1 VVAVESVDGGQ
12 GEPAQSSR
20 RKIGASP
27 MPSLATVIAVTSLS
41 IEARIALGPGV
52 TVICGHASQLTA
64 RLQAAIEGGAL
75 GIITFG
81 VAGGLASD
89 LAAGDW
95 VIGSGVRTDGERY
108 PADQRWSQRLLAA
121 IPGSVHAEVAGV
133 DAPIAHS
140 SEKLRLHARTGAKAV
155 DMESHVAARIAA
167 LHNIPFAI
175 CRAVIDPVDRDL
187 PPAAVVELRHDGTP
201 DIPAICRSVMRRP
214 AQIPALVRIAMDAW
228 IAREALR
235 RGRRLLGMGLACPY
249 FSEHCAVLA
258 HGSPPPLRRRSER
271 VASPQG
277 VEIEP

>member
-1 VVAVESVDGGQ
+1 
-12 GEPAQSSR
+12 
-20 RKIGASP
+20 
-27 MPSLATVIAVTSLS
+27 MPGLATVIAVTSLS

-52 TVICGHASQLTA
+52 SVICGHASQLAA

-95 VIGSGVRTDGERY
+95 VIGSGVRTDGELY

-121 IPGSVHAEVAGV
+121 IPGSVHAEIAGV
-133 DAPIAHS
+133 DAPIARS

-167 LHNIPFAI
+167 LHRIPFAI
-175 CRAVIDPVDRDL
+175 CRTVIDPVNRDL
-187 PPAAVVELRHDGTP
+187 PPVAVVELRPDGTP

-214 AQIPALVRIAMDAW
+214 AQIPALVRTAMDAW
-228 IAREALR
+228 TAREALR
-235 RGRRLLGMGLACPY
+235 RGRRLLGVGLACPY
-249 FSEHCAVLA
+249 LSEHCAVLA
-258 HGSPPPLRRRSER
+258 PVSPPPLRRSER
-271 VASPQG
+271 AASPRG
-277 VEIEP
+277 VEIKS

>member
-1 VVAVESVDGGQ
+1 
-12 GEPAQSSR
+12 
-20 RKIGASP
+20 
-27 MPSLATVIAVTSLS
+27 MPGLATVIAVTSLS

-52 TVICGHASQLTA
+52 SVICGHGSQLAA
-64 RLQAAIEGGAL
+64 RLQAAIEGGAS

-95 VIGSGVRTDGERY
+95 VIGSAVRTPDGERY
-108 PADQRWSQRLLAA
+108 PPDQRWSQCLLAA
-121 IPGSVHAEVAGV
+121 IPGSVHAEIAGV
-133 DAPIAHS
+133 DAPIAQS
-140 SEKLRLHARTGAKAV
+140 SEKLRLHARTGTKAV

-167 LHNIPFAI
+167 LHNIPFAV
-175 CRAVIDPVDRDL
+175 CRTVIDPVDRDL
-187 PPAAVVELRHDGTP
+187 PPAAVVELRPDGTP

-214 AQIPALVRIAMDAW
+214 AQIPALVRTAMDAW
-228 IAREALR
+228 TAREALR
-235 RGRRLLGMGLACPY
+235 RGRRLLGVGLACPY

-258 HGSPPPLRRRSER
+258 PFSPPPPRRAER